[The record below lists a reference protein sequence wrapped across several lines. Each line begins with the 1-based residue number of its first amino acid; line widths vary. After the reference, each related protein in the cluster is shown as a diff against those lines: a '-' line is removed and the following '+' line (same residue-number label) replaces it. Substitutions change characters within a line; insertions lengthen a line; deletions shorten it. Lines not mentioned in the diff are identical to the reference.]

1 MQMTSMNPKFMHM
14 ILSTGV
20 TPDVIAPHK
29 ILGYVVCK
37 ILPLK
42 FIFTFRN

>member
-20 TPDVIAPHK
+20 TPDVIAHDFEHW
-29 ILGYVVCK
+29 GY
-37 ILPLK
+37 P
-42 FIFTFRN
+42 